1 MLCLALI
8 SWTPGERTRLPGVRK
23 RRFGGAEGP
32 RPRGGQAVL
41 ERDQTD
47 PRFFD
52 TLQSRYG
59 DGRFRRVGVYV
70 RAPGP
75 PRSALYRSPR
85 EEATWKHEA
94 ETRRGE
100 TLGGEKA
107 KRGSAV
113 GSRVTP
119 AQRVRTYRMH
129 QSLELRLGVS
139 ASRETA

>member
-1 MLCLALI
+1 VEGRRFSKETKPTLATLTLCRAGTAKAGFGARAFTSKRRGHYGLALY
-8 SWTPGERTRLPGVRK
+8 P
-23 RRFGGAEGP
+23 
-32 RPRGGQAVL
+32 
-41 ERDQTD
+41 
-47 PRFFD
+47 
-52 TLQSRYG
+52 
-59 DGRFRRVGVYV
+59 
-70 RAPGP
+70 
-75 PRSALYRSPR
+75 SPR

-94 ETRRGE
+94 ENRRGE

-107 KRGSAV
+107 RRGSAV